1 MASARCAYCAATL
14 EPSSMYCLACGQL
27 VLTTRADRAADD
39 GWEPTER
46 AAAPAPVPPA
56 EPAADSRAATA
67 PSAPAWTPPDIAPP
81 ATRAAA
87 RAREA
92 WGERVRLVFSTGE
105 DVIVS
110 GSAVIG
116 RRPEQTAATLGAQAV
131 EVADTTRSMSRVHLY
146 LELERGVLRAGDA
159 GSGNGSSLRRGDR
172 TIPLPVGEQRVEVR
186 PGDALRVG
194 DVDIALSPA

>member
-1 MASARCAYCAATL
+1 MASARCAYCGATL
-14 EPSSMYCLACGQL
+14 EPSSMYCIACGQL
-27 VLTTRADRAADD
+27 ILSTRADRAADD
-39 GWEPTER
+39 GWE
-46 AAAPAPVPPA
+46 AAPAA
-56 EPAADSRAATA
+56 AAAADPAPREAVASSPAGTA
-67 PSAPAWTPPDIAPP
+67 PSAWTPPDIAPP

-172 TIPLPVGEQRVEVR
+172 TIPLPVGEERVEVR